1 MKYCSIVWDGKTF
14 TVPDALGKP
23 REDQLASTPL
33 DNLSE
38 LSGRACYDSL
48 GSGRKT
54 TEYHAHIIEVG
65 HGSVQEHANLTFL
78 IPNLS
83 IPDYLS
89 CAESLLNRPGVF
101 ARKLVKKPTIV
112 QPGQPPM
119 LFDLRITANIRA
131 IREWF
136 KVPLMNQWSQLL
148 GETIQNLARTQAP
161 LLMADIPEH
170 EVGPNECKIVEPE
183 IDEEVWVSMFFTN
196 VSRGFSHELVRH
208 KFRTAVSQRST
219 RYVDENTSPWA
230 WHPLLETL
238 KDGAG
243 CCAEN
248 AELWSR
254 VVGVEKDA
262 QEVYGLTVKALQE
275 KMVAAGI
282 DKFTAR
288 KQARG
293 AARGIL
299 GNALMTEM
307 IFSASL
313 DQWKWMFHLRASRHA
328 DAEIRVVFN
337 EVYELLSAA
346 FPERF
351 VGWTKGDCPDG
362 IGYELIPPVA
372 PKAN

>member
-1 MKYCSIVWDGKTF
+1 MKYCSIVWDGVDFK
-14 TVPDALGKP
+14 VPEALGKP

-83 IPDYLS
+83 VPDYLS
-89 CAESLLNRPGVF
+89 CCECLLNRPGIFV
-101 ARKLVKKPTIV
+101 RKVMKSLASLT
-112 QPGQPPM
+112 PGVTM
-119 LFDLRITANIRA
+119 AFDLYVTANIRA
-131 IREWF
+131 VREWF
-136 KVPLMNQWSQLL
+136 KIPPMNQMGKLL
-148 GETIQNLARTQAP
+148 GETIQNLAKTKAP
-161 LLMADIPEH
+161 LLMADIPDH
-170 EVGPNECKIVEPE
+170 EIGDSLCTVVEPVV
-183 IDEEVWVSMFFTN
+183 DEEVWVSMFFTN

-230 WHPLLETL
+230 WHPLMDQFLHGESA
-238 KDGAG
+238 KDEAVQLWAKVEESEAIAKSTYGELVKFLQQKCIDGGA
-243 CCAEN
+243 
-248 AELWSR
+248 
-254 VVGVEKDA
+254 
-262 QEVYGLTVKALQE
+262 
-275 KMVAAGI
+275 

-313 DQWKWMFHLRASRHA
+313 DQWKWMFGLRASRHA

-337 EVYELLSAA
+337 EVYELLSAR

-351 VGWTKGDCPDG
+351 VGWTKVDCPDG
-362 IGYELIPPVA
+362 IGYELVA
-372 PKAN
+372 PKN